1 MFTRFLAEYL
11 SAEARSIF
19 MTVERLFLS
28 RGTLCV
34 CVDRGERDRDRE
46 RKGERILANLPH
58 PRIAPNLYKY
68 RRGERVHLRA
78 YKPPE
83 YRNRRGKRRFGGC
96 GQLKNDTSQLY
107 FERCCT
113 VVSLVP
119 PPLTNL
125 NSSPPFECGYLER
138 LAPQRR
144 VSLSAYLFIDTGKYL

>member
-34 CVDRGERDRDRE
+34 CVDRGERDRE
-46 RKGERILANLPH
+46 RERILANLPH

-68 RRGERVHLRA
+68 RRGERIHLRA
-78 YKPPE
+78 YKPPSTE
-83 YRNRRGKRRFGGC
+83 QERRFGGC

-125 NSSPPFECGYLER
+125 NVVPVRMECGYLER

-144 VSLSAYLFIDTGKYL
+144 EQRFFICLNLIIDSGKYL